1 MRWTRQRRV
10 RTGSQGRLRS
20 VSGRPAR
27 QTNGADAYG
36 KTVWSWH
43 PLLVSSRRRC
53 CEPNRARK
61 TFNPLTTVT
70 RRIRR
75 RGEHGISRKTI
86 AQGRRNAPTV
96 PVCSCALAIV
106 FCTRDR
112 GCSKH
117 PAFPA
122 PSSLGAKRFAR
133 PGRKVSRECGGV
145 FCRHCERRRTP
156 PPFEASAALRHLR
169 VTATRE
175 RHPCARVTRERHPEV
190 RASCEPRRM
199 ARAASAS

>member
-1 MRWTRQRRV
+1 VDAAASSANGIAGQTSVCERTAGATDERHCCVRQNRV
-10 RTGSQGRLRS
+10 VLAPVAGVKSAEVFLGPTG
-20 VSGRPAR
+20 PDKA
-27 QTNGADAYG
+27 
-36 KTVWSWH
+36 
-43 PLLVSSRRRC
+43 
-53 CEPNRARK
+53 
-61 TFNPLTTVT
+61 FNPLTTVT